1 MHRPLVPHGIVLS
14 LVTAAL
20 LLPIIICV
28 IFGTA
33 ALLTAMGDIVGGVV
47 LQRIALG
54 CGLVWVID
62 LIGLVLSVAVGTLRG
77 PDDPERPE

>member
-14 LVTAAL
+14 LVVVAL

-33 ALLTAMGDIVGGVV
+33 ALLTTMGDVSGGAV
-47 LQRIALG
+47 LYRTALG
-54 CGLVWVID
+54 CGIISVVN
-62 LIGLVLSVAVGTLRG
+62 LIGLVLSVAIGTLRG
-77 PDDPERPE
+77 PDEPEGPE